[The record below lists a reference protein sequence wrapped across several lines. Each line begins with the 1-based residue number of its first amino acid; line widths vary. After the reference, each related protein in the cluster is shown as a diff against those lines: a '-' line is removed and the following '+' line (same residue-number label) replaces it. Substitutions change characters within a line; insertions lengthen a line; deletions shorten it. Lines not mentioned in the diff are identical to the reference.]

1 MGETID
7 GGGFLQRDID
17 ELDQLDDDDFRD
29 TLARRLDSVA
39 GNTLF
44 WRMLCHPTLV
54 ERTLGC
60 LEEIADELS
69 AEVTRRRLLPTHY
82 EAKRLNVLNHRIGMV
97 NAAMVRATGRVH
109 TIEDKLT
116 INIDLVRRLALAV
129 DAHRL
134 ACIGQNLAPEPHD
147 LALWEKLDEFRL
159 PRHGVTGEGHS
170 LAEQIA
176 AGRWQHP
183 VEVTDRG

>member
-17 ELDQLDDDDFRD
+17 ALDNLDDDAFRD

-39 GNTLF
+39 DNTIF

-69 AEVTRRRLLPTHY
+69 AEVKKRRLPATHY
-82 EAKRLNVLNHRIGMV
+82 EVKRLNVINHRINMA
-97 NAAMVRATGRVH
+97 NAAMVKATGLVR
-109 TIEDKLT
+109 TIEDELT
-116 INIDLVRRLALAV
+116 VNKVMLKQLALAV
-129 DAHRL
+129 DAHRM
-134 ACIGQNLAPEPHD
+134 ACISQNLAPEPHD
-147 LALWEKLDEFRL
+147 LKLWEKLDEFRL
-159 PRHGVTGEGHS
+159 PRQGVAGEGPS

-183 VEVTDRG
+183 VEVNLP